1 MKRYVLA
8 AVLAVSVFG
17 ATAMIGNTAE
27 AKRPPSVQVEAT
39 ISINETDVALGDWV
53 TFRTTN
59 VTSRSP
65 RIQVMCYQ
73 GGALVYGMALAAS
86 EAFELGGGSSDWRTN
101 GGEADCVATLY
112 EWDWRPVQTFVPY
125 ATVSF
130 HAGGR

>member
-17 ATAMIGNTAE
+17 ATAIVSQTAE

-73 GGALVYGMALAAS
+73 NGALVYG
-86 EAFELGGGSSDWRTN
+86 EAGPADQAFLLGGGMSQWLMA
-101 GGEADCVATLY
+101 GGEADCEATVY
-112 EWDWRPVQTFVPY
+112 EWDWHPQQTFVPF
-125 ATVSF
+125 ATTTF